1 MYATQPQDPLY
12 MTEAEY
18 LAFEEASETRHE
30 YSRGKIYA
38 MTGGS
43 LRHSI
48 LIATVITQ
56 LGIQLADRNCTVT
69 SPDTRVHITSK
80 GTYRYPDVTVF
91 CGDPVYLEDRTDTI
105 LNPVVLVEVTSPST
119 ALKDRN
125 EKLLE
130 YLQIETLQAYL
141 LVSQH
146 EPLIER
152 YLRHESGDWLYSIAR
167 GLDSNLSIPGIDCT
181 LPLAKV
187 YQKVTFDEPDPDAEQ
202 HEG

>member
-69 SPDTRVHITSK
+69 SPDTRVHIASK

-105 LNPVVLVEVTSPST
+105 LNPVVLVEVASPIT
-119 ALKDRN
+119 ALLDCSD
-125 EKLLE
+125 KLLE
-130 YLQIETLQAYL
+130 YLQIDTLQAYL

-167 GLDSNLSIPGIDCT
+167 GLDSAISIPEIGCT